1 MVQRLLGHNLSWRYC
16 QTWVTFVHNLK
27 VFLFSFFVLG
37 AQDSCYKG
45 IEVCY
50 NLSIDRRI
58 DHCAILNWM
67 NLLGHRSLQP
77 VMLRG
82 IAQSKIKN
90 CLCVQLQKYQ
100 EKLRFRCRKDS
111 KTRAEQIYLD
121 DCSKVLASLDL
132 LEMFSF
138 KGPTTFS
145 IHFHLS
151 LVRNFLS
158 CINLHMYKASLLY
171 CQKGKLSYYSLI
183 K

>member
-50 NLSIDRRI
+50 NLSIDIDIRI
-58 DHCAILNWM
+58 DRCAILNWM
-67 NLLGHRSLQP
+67 NLLGHRSLYP
-77 VMLRG
+77 VVLRG

-100 EKLRFRCRKDS
+100 EKLRLRCRKDS

-121 DCSKVLASLDL
+121 DCSKSWPHQISQKCFPSRDPQPSPSISTCPQYV
-132 LEMFSF
+132 
-138 KGPTTFS
+138 TF
-145 IHFHLS
+145 FH
-151 LVRNFLS
+151 V
-158 CINLHMYKASLLY
+158 
-171 CQKGKLSYYSLI
+171 
-183 K
+183 